1 MKPQQKSH
9 YIHRT
14 SYSFQEQIVGVF
26 VLSALGLML
35 FLLFTLVKNQNLFE
49 EYFTLYG
56 RLNSAEGL
64 STETSVQVSGF
75 KVGHVSAIE
84 ITDNNDI
91 LVTLRIYKKHHRLIR
106 TDSVMRIS
114 SLSATVFGNS
124 VIDISLGSPDKPL
137 IKDGTTVQIQESIS
151 VDTVISE
158 AAATLKIVTRM
169 VDDVSG
175 IIRAVHPE
183 NIESILRNI
192 NATTANVNRTTA
204 DMSAMT
210 AHIREGKGPVGEVV
224 YGEAAQ
230 QKIRNGLENLR
241 YGTESL
247 KQMMQQLNNDSRQVP
262 VILNNMNQLIDETQK
277 TIEATQRIWPLSSAV
292 KQPQNKTRLV
302 QPVMSP

>member
-124 VIDISLGSPDKPL
+124 VIDISLGSSYKPL

-262 VILNNMNQLIDETQK
+262 VILNNMNQLIDET
-277 TIEATQRIWPLSSAV
+277 
-292 KQPQNKTRLV
+292 
-302 QPVMSP
+302 

>member
-1 MKPQQKSH
+1 MKSQQKPH

-26 VLSALGLML
+26 VLSALALML
-35 FLLFTLVKNQNLFE
+35 FLLFTLIKNQNLFA

-56 RLNSAEGL
+56 RLSSAEGL

-84 ITDNNDI
+84 ITDKNDI
-91 LVTLRIYKKHHRLIR
+91 LVTLKIFKKHHRLIR

-137 IKDGTTVQIQESIS
+137 IQDGTTLQIQESIS
-151 VDTVISE
+151 VDKVISE
-158 AAATLKIVTRM
+158 AAATLKTVTRM

-183 NIESILRNI
+183 NIESILNNI
-192 NATTANVNRTTA
+192 DQTTANINKT
-204 DMSAMT
+204 SANIYAVT
-210 AHIREGKGPVGEVV
+210 QHIQQGKGPVGEVV
-224 YGEAAQ
+224 YGEQAQ
-230 QKIRNGLENLR
+230 QKIREGLENLR
-241 YGTESL
+241 HGTESL
-247 KQMMQQLNNDSRQVP
+247 KQMMQQLNNDSHQVP

-277 TIEATQRIWPLSSAV
+277 TIEATQRIWPISSAV
-292 KQPQNKTRLV
+292 KQPVDKARLV
-302 QPVMSP
+302 KPVMAP